1 MKTSKT
7 HKTHHWRDR
16 DSEFS
21 LPLITIVVEKWK
33 GWNLHPAFAI
43 RYRYRNAG
51 GGAGNI
57 TIRAPCS
64 AVGHGS
70 MYHSQSVSNSAT
82 NMFGSTMAAMA
93 ILMGKIMEDV
103 DTAWYSM
110 KLMGIIHR
118 CISGIPQ
125 FETNSRVSTRL
136 LQSSADRAAP
146 QDICCRPRW
155 SPTLPTAQGWRS
167 LSLEG
172 QSKPKVYCLRQFEIP
187 IQSLGLMWPIVT

>member
-1 MKTSKT
+1 MTPWLRDVKRGCENIKN
-7 HKTHHWRDR
+7 HQKPYKTHHWRDR

-82 NMFGSTMAAMA
+82 NMFGSKMGWPPWPFWWAKSWKMLIQHEIDGHYTPLYFRDTQVWDELTCFFSLVA
-93 ILMGKIMEDV
+93 ILC
-103 DTAWYSM
+103 WS
-110 KLMGIIHR
+110 
-118 CISGIPQ
+118 
-125 FETNSRVSTRL
+125 
-136 LQSSADRAAP
+136 
-146 QDICCRPRW
+146 CCPVRNL
-155 SPTLPTAQGWRS
+155 LPT
-167 LSLEG
+167 
-172 QSKPKVYCLRQFEIP
+172 
-187 IQSLGLMWPIVT
+187 